1 MKILS
6 IEMAPK
12 MPRNQRGISLIES
25 LVSLLLIAIMGAG
38 LAIVSSRSLV
48 TQRYVTTQNLAV
60 MQMREH
66 MKTAEPDDALYIY
79 FGEEGSESF
88 ISSDK
93 PDDSKDDSATLSI
106 SLNGSSYEINVDSP
120 VNRSISIK
128 KEEEDSWLGGPIRI
142 GPKPLGENP

>member
-60 MQMREH
+60 MQAREYL
-66 MKTAEPDDALYIY
+66 KTAEHGDTLNIY
-79 FGEEGSESF
+79 FGKDGGEDYIPVSNSDISSESTVTVS
-88 ISSDK
+88 ICLK
-93 PDDSKDDSATLSI
+93 PIPLEKGSPCEDG
-106 SLNGSSYEINVDSP
+106 SLYEIADID
-120 VNRSISIK
+120 RLK
-128 KEEEDSWLGGPIRI
+128 
-142 GPKPLGENP
+142 